1 LYFTIYKKMKTKIAI
16 LGSTGS
22 IGKSTMDIIRKNKK
36 NFQIELLTANNNY
49 KKLIQQAKEFKPKN
63 ILIANKNHY
72 PKVKNFFLKSKT
84 KVFYGNTPIDSIVNT
99 KLDYT
104 MCAIVG
110 VEGLKPTIEAI
121 KCSKKVGIAN
131 KESIICGW
139 DLLKKYI
146 KRYKTKVLPVD
157 SEHFSIMELSKKLKN
172 KDVEE
177 IILTASGGPFLNT
190 PLNKFKNIKP
200 NQAIKH
206 PNWKMG
212 KKISVDSSTLM
223 NKVFELIEAYKLFN
237 FEIKKYRILIHPQS
251 YVHAIIRYKNGLI
264 KMLLH
269 NTDMRIP
276 IINTIFEK
284 KAKVENIKNINSSF
298 LSQLKFYEVDNK
310 RYPSI
315 NLIKKCV
322 KAGKSTPIILN
333 ASNEILVSLF
343 LKKEINFTDITDILT
358 KIFRHKDFKK
368 YAKKK
373 INDLKDIYK
382 IDRWARKITHQFI

>member
-1 LYFTIYKKMKTKIAI
+1 MKTKIAI

-22 IGKSTMDIIRKNKK
+22 IGKSTIDIIRKNKK

>member
-1 LYFTIYKKMKTKIAI
+1 MKIRIAI

-22 IGKSTMDIIRKNKK
+22 IGKSTLSIIKNNKSK
-36 NFQIELLTANNNY
+36 FTVELLTAKNNY
-49 KKLIQQAKEFKPKN
+49 KKLIQQAKTFKAKN
-63 ILIANKNHY
+63 ILIANEEHY
-72 PKVKNFFLKSKT
+72 KKVKKHLNKSRTNVFF
-84 KVFYGNTPIDSIVNT
+84 GNTPIDSIISR

-110 VEGLKPTIEAI
+110 VEGLKPTIDAI

-131 KESIICGW
+131 KESIVCGW
-139 DLLKKYI
+139 NLLSKYT
-146 KRYKTKVLPVD
+146 KRYKTKILPVD
-157 SEHFSIMELSKKLKN
+157 SEHFSIMELSKQLDN
-172 KDVEE
+172 SDVEE
-177 IILTASGGPFLNT
+177 IILTASGGPFLKT
-190 PLNKFKNIKP
+190 PLKKLKYINP
-200 NQAIKH
+200 SQAIKH

-212 KKISVDSSTLM
+212 KKISIDSATLM
-223 NKVFELIEAYKLFN
+223 NKVFELIEASKLFN
-237 FEIKKYRILIHPQS
+237 FDIEKYRILIHPQS

-276 IINTIFEK
+276 ISNTIFGNST
-284 KAKVENIKNINSSF
+284 KVKNIKKINS
-298 LSQLKFYEVDNK
+298 LTLDQLRFFEVDPA

-322 KAGKSTPIILN
+322 NSGQSGPVILN

-343 LKKEINFTDITDILT
+343 LKKKINFTDIIDILS

-368 YAKKK
+368 YAKKN
-373 INDLKDIYK
+373 INSLKDIYK
-382 IDRWARKITHQFI
+382 VDRWAREITYKFI

>member
-1 LYFTIYKKMKTKIAI
+1 MKTKIAI

-22 IGKSTMDIIRKNKK
+22 IGKSTIDIIRKNKK

-72 PKVKNFFLKSKT
+72 PKVKKFFLKSKT

-298 LSQLKFYEVDNK
+298 LSQLRVYEVDNK

>member
-1 LYFTIYKKMKTKIAI
+1 MKTKIAI